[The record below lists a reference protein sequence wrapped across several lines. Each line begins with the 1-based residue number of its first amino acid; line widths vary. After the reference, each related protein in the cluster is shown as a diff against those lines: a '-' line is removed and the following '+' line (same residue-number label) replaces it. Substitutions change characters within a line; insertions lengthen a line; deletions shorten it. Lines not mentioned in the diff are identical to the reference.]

1 MEYIQLMI
9 DWRFTRGVEE
19 QTTKFLEGFGEVIPI
34 EWLQYFDERELEM
47 MLCGIHKI
55 DIDDWKKNTILKNY
69 QQTSKQVRTLLLAK
83 IRPNF

>member
-1 MEYIQLMI
+1 MI

-34 EWLQYFDERELEM
+34 EWLQYFDVRELEM

-55 DIDDWKKNTILKNY
+55 DIDDWKKNTILKVLKKNGND
-69 QQTSKQVRTLLLAK
+69 SNWCKLERGELLPSEN
-83 IRPNF
+83 RD